1 MSICNYLYLIENNI
15 NSYNLIFKTKKYED
29 I

>member
-1 MSICNYLYLIENNI
+1 MSIFNYFYLIENNI